1 MKPLPPKLWLAF
13 IYMYFA
19 LSFLFFVTIN
29 RNFKVVLRPSCN
41 PPSCHPSS
49 ISSRSMGRHP
59 SVSLTPA
66 SGAKN
71 SRDDAVEQ
79 DVQPAVFVPVFVLVL
94 LAWAEACP
102 PPSSLLALLGSLGE
116 FVRFNLL
123 DQVCCGLAYT
133 CFSCI
138 LQYRQLHSAV

>member
-1 MKPLPPKLWLAF
+1 
-13 IYMYFA
+13 
-19 LSFLFFVTIN
+19 
-29 RNFKVVLRPSCN
+29 
-41 PPSCHPSS
+41 
-49 ISSRSMGRHP
+49 MGRHP

-71 SRDDAVEQ
+71 SRGDAVEQ
-79 DVQPAVFVPVFVLVL
+79 DAQPAVFVPVFVLVS

-102 PPSSLLALLGSLGE
+102 PPSSLLALLGLLGE

-133 CFSCI
+133 CFSWI